1 MVLFHWNVSA
11 RAHGLSVGGVGNVV
25 KLPSVSRVFL
35 FFVGNIH
42 IPEACMPLL
51 FLENHPARSE
61 EVRK

>member
-1 MVLFHWNVSA
+1 MVLSRWNVNA
-11 RAHGLSVGGVGNVV
+11 RARGLSVGDVGNVV

-35 FFVGNIH
+35 FFEGNINV
-42 IPEACMPLL
+42 PDGCMPLL